1 MSIYNFLFI
10 QLGSE
15 LFNFYL
21 KGVEKLQR
29 TLSLP
34 GAIAVSIG
42 GMLSGIFVLP
52 GLAVGITGSSIWLA
66 FLVASVCV
74 LPAVLS
80 KAELAT
86 AMPKSGGTYVYIERA
101 FGPLFGTVAGI
112 GLWLSLLLKS
122 AFSLVGLSAYLYVLI
137 KVDASSTKGIALI
150 ALLIVLLLN
159 VFGVKKVEKTQLVIV
174 SISVVS
180 LIAIIFLG
188 ANSFDS
194 RLLDPVF
201 PEGSSGFIAGVA
213 FLYISYAGVTKIAAV
228 AGEIKNPEKN
238 LPRTMIISLFLITTV
253 YVFVALVLVGNIE
266 ASVLSTDIKPIYT
279 LFQSIGGNTFGYIAG
294 VVGVITLL
302 SMANSGVLASSRFPF
317 AMGKDKLMPGFLGSI
332 SSKFMTP
339 IPAILTTSG
348 LIALAII
355 YLDVV
360 KIAKLASAFK
370 VLMFI
375 FTELSVIVLRETNA
389 QWYNPSF
396 RSPLYPYVQ
405 IFGIVSGI
413 VLLTFLGIMPL
424 LSVFGVFALGFFI
437 FLLYGSKTNRSGVIV
452 NYGMFSFLFKGSET
466 KKEALVKTKD
476 AKEIIN
482 TDAQVVVPLLGE
494 EKSPE
499 MLVEIASS
507 ITKGSKLNTINLVE
521 APNQT
526 FLEAIDVDTPKSES
540 IKRRVLNLNNNL
552 KIDVTYES
560 VSTHNV
566 ANSIENITGE
576 RKCKWLVMGWDGRA
590 SSGIWVGNPIGWVLQ
605 NVNSSFALYKD
616 NGVRSFEKVVLALR
630 PGRKNSVFV
639 EVAENI
645 CVSYSATLSLLN
657 IVPEGTSEIEID
669 KIKKASGSLISK
681 TKCKS
686 ELVLIESSD
695 PLETIT
701 GQSANYDLLI
711 LGTPEKDNWLNVLF
725 GGGRDKFVQNSVCSV
740 LRLTIK

>member
-1 MSIYNFLFI
+1 M
-10 QLGSE
+10 
-15 LFNFYL
+15 
-21 KGVEKLQR
+21 KKLQR

-80 KAELAT
+80 KSELAT

>member
-1 MSIYNFLFI
+1 M
-10 QLGSE
+10 
-15 LFNFYL
+15 
-21 KGVEKLQR
+21 KKLQR

-52 GLAVGITGSSIWLA
+52 GLAVGITGSSVWLA

-80 KAELAT
+80 KSELAT